1 MDETTPIADKSPV
14 TKALK
19 LLACVAGSRE
29 PIALADLSRTIG
41 LPKPT
46 TYRLLRA
53 LEYVGFVRRDPLTR
67 RHVIGSLF
75 EDVALNALRHSAG
88 HGRRRLLLGELA
100 RKVGARINLVVLK
113 SANVLFVEWVES
125 MTPLRVDIDP
135 ASAMPVHCT
144 ASGKLLLAFGP
155 TELRDSVLRSAPFPA
170 CTKNSITTARSL
182 RRELE
187 EICRRGHS
195 EDDEELLLGVNCI
208 AVPVYNRSRQVV
220 AGLAAMAPVAS
231 LPLDRLRRHLPDLRE
246 CAASISH
253 ELGGAVQASPSNGE
267 AAQPAAKA
275 RLRGGSNKKSRTGN
289 GAGGHMHSQATRQP
303 RSRRKRARL
312 RPFDDQ

>member
-29 PIALADLSRTIG
+29 PIALADLSRSIG

-182 RRELE
+182 RRELA

-253 ELGGAVQASPSNGE
+253 ELKGAVQASPSNGE
-267 AAQPAAKA
+267 PAQPAAKA

-289 GAGGHMHSQATRQP
+289 GASGRMHSQATRQP

-312 RPFDDQ
+312 GPFDDQ

>member
-29 PIALADLSRTIG
+29 PIALADLSRSIG

-182 RRELE
+182 RRELA

-231 LPLDRLRRHLPDLRE
+231 LPLDRLRRHLPDLRD

-267 AAQPAAKA
+267 PAQPAAKA

-289 GAGGHMHSQATRQP
+289 GAGGRMHSQATRQP

-312 RPFDDQ
+312 GPFDDQ